1 MAFQGMNPEIER
13 MMEEAKAKAAASS
26 NAEAEARREAEVSDR
41 EMAAQYHG
49 DLTATMSKKF
59 AQKRAH
65 DHKSRSEGMS
75 GAEILRK
82 GADLVGGMRKNPYA
96 WKKGGGGNEAAGAGA
111 GERKKG
117 KFMKPKD

>member
-13 MMEEAKAKAAASS
+13 MMEEARAKAAA
-26 NAEAEARREAEVSDR
+26 ACEADSKKEAEVSDR

-65 DHKSRSEGMS
+65 DHKSRNAGMS
-75 GAEILRK
+75 GADILRK
-82 GADLVGGMRKNPYA
+82 GAEIVGGMRKNPYA
-96 WKKGGGGNEAAGAGA
+96 WKAGEPKEAGA
-111 GERKKG
+111 RKKT